1 MDNKDKVSMTQP
13 VQMHPVECEKAS
25 NDPETIPDSGGC
37 ITNGGL
43 VALTAGSNT
52 GLKHNWISR
61 LDIDFLKALSWHQ
74 LQELNS
80 IY

>member
-1 MDNKDKVSMTQP
+1 METNEQF
-13 VQMHPVECEKAS
+13 QMHPVECEKAS
-25 NDPETIPDSGGC
+25 NGLDSPAKTGGC
-37 ITNGGL
+37 MINGGL

-74 LQELNS
+74 LQELN
-80 IY
+80 